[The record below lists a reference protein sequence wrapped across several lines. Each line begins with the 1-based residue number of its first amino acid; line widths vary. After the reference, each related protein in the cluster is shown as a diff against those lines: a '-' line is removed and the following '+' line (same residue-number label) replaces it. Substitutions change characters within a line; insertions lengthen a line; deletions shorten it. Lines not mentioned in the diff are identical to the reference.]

1 MKWAEIYQEICNNL
15 HINCAR
21 DKEASLLLSSFQPDA
36 EKLLQLLNH
45 YRNRDFTVIG
55 PHGGKFYSGN
65 TNIIIVADSAIDRVQ
80 NTPHLIVT
88 DLDGNLHKI
97 LDYFHSGS
105 ILCIHAHGDNI
116 NQMASF
122 MPMVGSSFI
131 GTSQVPEEKYLMNI
145 EGFTDGDRAV
155 IMADRLGAKTI
166 RLDGFNF
173 SEPVEKKNSR
183 DKNLKLKYAEMI
195 IRSVVER
202 RTGRTCTIIPKFF

>member
-1 MKWAEIYQEICNNL
+1 MKWAEIYQDICNEL

-21 DKEASLLLSSFQPDA
+21 DKEASVFLSSFHPDS
-36 EKLLQLLNH
+36 EKLLHLLNH
-45 YRNRDFTVIG
+45 YENLDFTVIG
-55 PHGGKFYSGN
+55 PHGDKFYSRN
-65 TNIIIVADSAIDRVQ
+65 ATITIVADSAIDRVQ
-80 NTPHLIVT
+80 NAPHLIVT
-88 DLDGNLHKI
+88 DLDGNLNKI
-97 LDYFHSGS
+97 LEYFHSGS

-131 GTSQVPEEKYLMNI
+131 GTSQVPEERSLINI

-173 SEPVEKKNSR
+173 SEPVAKKNST

-195 IRSVVER
+195 IRGVVER
-202 RTGRTCTIIPKFF
+202 RTGKACILIPEVF